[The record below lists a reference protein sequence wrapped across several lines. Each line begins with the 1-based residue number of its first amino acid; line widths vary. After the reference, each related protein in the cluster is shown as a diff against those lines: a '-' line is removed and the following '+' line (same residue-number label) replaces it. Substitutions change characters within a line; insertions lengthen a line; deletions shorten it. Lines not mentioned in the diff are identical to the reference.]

1 MDGDPS
7 DEDPCGEGDPSDGDP
22 WDEGDLLESD
32 SSGEDRVVG
41 ALTTV
46 FKVEPDL
53 GKVDGSVSFIIVVR
67 CGFGSVGGGV
77 FFGVDP
83 SGLGVGDSKPVGT
96 WGLDVGDPK
105 PVGSW
110 GFNVGDP
117 KPDPTGLDVGDDP
130 GPRFGKGGFLSYAQ
144 ESCL

>member
-7 DEDPCGEGDPSDGDP
+7 DEDPCGEGDPSDVDGDP

-32 SSGEDRVVG
+32 SSGEDRMVE

-46 FKVEPDL
+46 FKVEPGL
-53 GKVDGSVSFIIVVR
+53 GKVGGSVPFIIVVC
-67 CGFGSVGGGV
+67 CGFGGVGGGV

-83 SGLGVGDSKPVGT
+83 TGLDVGDPKPVGT
-96 WGLDVGDPK
+96 WGLDVGDPE

-110 GFNVGDP
+110 
-117 KPDPTGLDVGDDP
+117 GLDVGDDP
-130 GPRFGKGGFLSYAQ
+130 VPRFGNGSLIS
-144 ESCL
+144 